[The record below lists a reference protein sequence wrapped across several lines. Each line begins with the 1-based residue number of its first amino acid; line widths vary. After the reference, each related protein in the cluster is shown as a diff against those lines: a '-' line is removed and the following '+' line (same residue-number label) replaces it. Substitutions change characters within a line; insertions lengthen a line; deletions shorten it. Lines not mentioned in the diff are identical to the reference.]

1 MVYSLVRSL
10 IPLLLHTMLRLRVL
24 PLMFR
29 APRAVAPPGLYKLGH
44 DISYNSVACRGT
56 RCRLS
61 VHGIH
66 KNAYSSY
73 RGGKLYIE
81 HTLYRR
87 RAYIDDTVW
96 PIPGVP
102 VEFPV
107 TTRRD
112 NPQHNTTSQLHN
124 TRKSASVP
132 SRNVTQL
139 SVCDDDSRR
148 GGLRGGRGVGPRR
161 RTGGAHGGAVC
172 RERAAAGAS

>member
-1 MVYSLVRSL
+1 
-10 IPLLLHTMLRLRVL
+10 
-24 PLMFR
+24 
-29 APRAVAPPGLYKLGH
+29 
-44 DISYNSVACRGT
+44 
-56 RCRLS
+56 
-61 VHGIH
+61 
-66 KNAYSSY
+66 
-73 RGGKLYIE
+73 LYIE

-96 PIPGVP
+96 PSIPGVP

-148 GGLRGGRGVGPRR
+148 GGPGLGVGV
-161 RTGGAHGGAVC
+161 GSGHDGARAVPIGTC

>member
-44 DISYNSVACRGT
+44 DISYNSVACRYTLSPVGT
-56 RCRLS
+56 RYTKKTR
-61 VHGIH
+61 IH
-66 KNAYSSY
+66 YSSY

-96 PIPGVP
+96 PSIPGVP

-148 GGLRGGRGVGPRR
+148 GGPGLGGWAWGRA
-161 RTGGAHGGAVC
+161 TTLDGARAVPM
-172 RERAAAGAS
+172 AVP